1 MASINSDNISS
12 EENND
17 DSREDELLQ
26 SYQDE
31 NIDVSMNGLRIN
43 KYYFP
48 TFQIKK
54 IPIHK
59 IKDIKI
65 IELDRANGKYTFF
78 GLSWKFI
85 YYHLDR
91 KRPIKTHGIVIEEED
106 NIIKIGIT
114 PDDTMKCFKVL
125 KYLMKHMKNNQPFEP
140 LFKDSETQSLKS
152 GKQKID

>member
-1 MASINSDNISS
+1 
-12 EENND
+12 
-17 DSREDELLQ
+17 
-26 SYQDE
+26 
-31 NIDVSMNGLRIN
+31 MNGLKIK
-43 KYYFP
+43 KYYIP
-48 TFQIKK
+48 TFKEKI
-54 IPIHK
+54 IPIHR
-59 IKDIKI
+59 IKNIKMI
-65 IELDRANGKYTFF
+65 DLDRTNGKYTFF

>member
-1 MASINSDNISS
+1 MNENNKIS
-12 EENND
+12 EE
-17 DSREDELLQ
+17 DSREDEYQ

-65 IELDRANGKYTFF
+65 IELDRSNGKYTFF
-78 GLSWKFI
+78 GLSWKL
-85 YYHLDR
+85 YYYNLD
-91 KRPIKTHGIVIEEED
+91 KRRPLKTQGIIIEEED
-106 NIIKIGIT
+106 NFVTIGIT
-114 PDDTMKCFKVL
+114 PDDTLKCFKVL
-125 KYLMKHMKNNQPFEP
+125 KYLMKHMKNNKPFEP
-140 LFKDSETQSLKS
+140 LFQDSETQSLK
-152 GKQKID
+152 GNKEKID